1 MLTCEFDNTI
11 RTRCRDPITINI
23 NAITQMCL
31 TLEGQQQHNDGKI
44 SKILV
49 AIDGSVHSMKAAD
62 MALEL
67 TKIELTK
74 SRKVGSELTALTV
87 LDVSKPRKFLSSF
100 IAAPTYGL
108 RELEEE
114 RNAAKQWMEVIRRKA
129 EDRKI
134 PFKSEIIEGLTSAEA
149 SIVDYSE
156 SHEMDFIVV
165 GTKGRTGFSKVLL
178 GSVASRVVE
187 YAHCSVFVVK

>member
-1 MLTCEFDNTI
+1 
-11 RTRCRDPITINI
+11 
-23 NAITQMCL
+23 
-31 TLEGQQQHNDGKI
+31 
-44 SKILV
+44 
-49 AIDGSVHSMKAAD
+49 MKAAD
-62 MALEL
+62 MAIEL
-67 TKIELTK
+67 TKIELVK
-74 SRKVGSELTALTV
+74 SQKVDSELTALTV
-87 LDVSKPRKFLSSF
+87 LDVSRPRKFLSSF

-114 RNAAKQWMEVIRRKA
+114 RNVAKQWMEVIRRKA

-134 PFKSEIIEGLTSAEA
+134 PFKAEIIEGLASAEA
-149 SIVDYSE
+149 SIVDYSK

-187 YAHCSVFVVK
+187 YAHCSVIVVK

>member
-1 MLTCEFDNTI
+1 
-11 RTRCRDPITINI
+11 
-23 NAITQMCL
+23 
-31 TLEGQQQHNDGKI
+31 LEGQQQHDDGRI

-67 TKIELTK
+67 TKVELGK
-74 SRKVGSELTALTV
+74 FQNGGSELTALTV
-87 LDVSKPRKFLSSF
+87 LDVSRPRKFLSSF

-134 PFKSEIIEGLTSAEA
+134 PFKSEIIEGLASAEA
-149 SIVDYSE
+149 SIVDYAE
-156 SHEMDFIVV
+156 SHEIDFIVV
-165 GTKGRTGFSKVLL
+165 GTKGRTGFSRVLL

-187 YAHCSVFVVK
+187 YAHCTVIVVK